1 MLLAT
6 GKQSAD
12 ADKRVCDKNNSLS
25 KASSQE
31 YPKYQYPFLLDIVFL
46 HSAFY
51 CPFIVKKHK
60 QNQSAIPREICFDI
74 KGIFLSPLRSL
85 SSDFKVI
92 QSRGKPG
99 IGDISDAA
107 SFAHVP
113 LGLRG
118 AVQGHFLHYSHPFW
132 FRFYKGNS

>member
-46 HSAFY
+46 QSAFY
-51 CPFIVKKHK
+51 CPFIVKK
-60 QNQSAIPREICFDI
+60 QNTILWNIGFNLTFTNLWSLHLYRFSYHLDLLLEQEFLKVLKISCRE
-74 KGIFLSPLRSL
+74 
-85 SSDFKVI
+85 
-92 QSRGKPG
+92 
-99 IGDISDAA
+99 
-107 SFAHVP
+107 AHP
-113 LGLRG
+113 
-118 AVQGHFLHYSHPFW
+118 
-132 FRFYKGNS
+132 